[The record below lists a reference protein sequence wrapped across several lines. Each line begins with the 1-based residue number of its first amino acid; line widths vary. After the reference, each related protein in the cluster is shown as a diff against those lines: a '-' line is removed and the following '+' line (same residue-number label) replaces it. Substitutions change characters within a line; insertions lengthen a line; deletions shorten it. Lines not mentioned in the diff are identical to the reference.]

1 MEPTLKVG
9 DLVVIKGVEPRYI
22 SNGSIIVFYVSNHYG
37 EDAYRIV
44 HRVITI
50 FEVNGQHYFETKG
63 DNNPVSDFYRWQ
75 YIPESHVIGVV
86 IYRLP
91 YLGYLPLL
99 IRQPIGIAFILLIAA
114 ALILLEVTDTNRT
127 KKGKESLKQINL
139 VKKEMNK

>member
-50 FEVNGQHYFETKG
+50 LEVNGQYYFETKG

-114 ALILLEVTDTNRT
+114 ALILLEVTDTKRT
-127 KKGKESLKQINL
+127 KKESLKQINL

>member
-1 MEPTLKVG
+1 
-9 DLVVIKGVEPRYI
+9 
-22 SNGSIIVFYVSNHYG
+22 VSNHYG

-44 HRVITI
+44 HRVIAI
-50 FEVNGQHYFETKG
+50 LDVNGQYYFETKG

-86 IYRLP
+86 VYRLP

-114 ALILLEVTDTNRT
+114 ALILLEVTDTNR
-127 KKGKESLKQINL
+127 I
-139 VKKEMNK
+139 KKEKKVSNKLNLSKKK